1 VLTAGTMRADPANGW
16 LVPHRWTDAGVVI
29 QTVPNGA
36 GVLHVAVALCVLNDI
51 FREAIDLDVGV
62 AGVKVSARGE
72 FDEETWQSQ
81 GVTYAVEVDS
91 SADADAVAAL
101 LAHVDAVAEV
111 PRALRA
117 GMTVERR

>member
-91 SADADAVAAL
+91 SADTDAVAAL

-117 GMTVERR
+117 GMTVERQ